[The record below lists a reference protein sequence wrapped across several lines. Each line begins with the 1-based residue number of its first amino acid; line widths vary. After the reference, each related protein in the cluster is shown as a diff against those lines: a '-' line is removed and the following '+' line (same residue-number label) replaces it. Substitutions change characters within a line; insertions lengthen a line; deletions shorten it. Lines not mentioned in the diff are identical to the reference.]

1 MTPEKAKA
9 RVTHQS
15 TIADMMTEDSEEVV
29 VDAADMETTN
39 GVTMEEAT
47 EGAADMTVMV
57 VIAEATEDAVGLIV
71 TGEVETSEVAA
82 VVALIAAAMDVT
94 MMEEATEVAA
104 AMIGV
109 TIAAAVAVA
118 MNAETIVVVADMTS
132 PATVTGMIAEAM
144 TGVVVTIAVAAVAMA
159 AWTTGLPFASTR
171 ATLMIATGAI
181 AIVPETAMIDVTVTG
196 ATTEG
201 RPPARIGPGIA
212 TKGVSISLARTV
224 MTVARRLAGMMIATV
239 VVMGSPGA
247 ASVATEALREIA
259 TWSVTHATAYVQD
272 SRTREMSR
280 RERLPGTRVTCVQ
293 NYKA

>member
-109 TIAAAVAVA
+109 TIAAAVA